1 MAAQLQHELAES
13 KRLVFLVFV
22 RSKCLCTASPAI
34 GEEKACVKPNAQRIK
49 YSKQVFEKIRQASLL
64 RAILLGLAL
73 VRGNASSCFCL
84 HCCVA

>member
-1 MAAQLQHELAES
+1 MAAQLQHQLAEF
-13 KRLVFLVFV
+13 KRLFFLAFV
-22 RSKCLCTASPAI
+22 KSKMLVHSLPAI